1 MEYNSLLAV
10 CWPRAQVHEIITFLL
25 ATMPNIH
32 RFIKKSLTDSNTPF
46 LFWLLTIP
54 PHLKYV
60 ATLPCNLLLIASFLT
75 LMFHKVVWQ
84 NMQEVVG
91 LLITTL
97 QQIYHGIFQ

>member
-1 MEYNSLLAV
+1 MHTARIWDPILDNY
-10 CWPRAQVHEIITFLL
+10 PTFLL
-25 ATMPNIH
+25 VTLLNIH
-32 RFIKKSLTDSNTPF
+32 RFIKKSLTDSNKPF

-60 ATLPCNLLLIASFLT
+60 ATLPCNLLLIACFLT